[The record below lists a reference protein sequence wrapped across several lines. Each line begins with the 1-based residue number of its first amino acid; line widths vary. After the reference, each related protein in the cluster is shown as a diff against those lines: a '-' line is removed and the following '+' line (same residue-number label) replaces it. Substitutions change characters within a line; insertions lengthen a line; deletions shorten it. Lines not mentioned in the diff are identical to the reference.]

1 MCSKLRLVHALL
13 AEAQTESGRRT
24 FCGRAAARGAAVL
37 LVWRKA

>member
-13 AEAQTESGRRT
+13 AEAQTGSGPRK
-24 FCGRAAARGAAVL
+24 FCGRAAVAGAAAL